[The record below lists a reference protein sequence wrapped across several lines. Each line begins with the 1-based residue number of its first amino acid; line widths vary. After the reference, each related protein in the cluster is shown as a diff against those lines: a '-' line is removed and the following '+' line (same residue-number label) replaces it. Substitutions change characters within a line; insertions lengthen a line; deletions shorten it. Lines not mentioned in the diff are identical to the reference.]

1 MIQEKERMVQ
11 NVFYVLN
18 VQNIALKKHS
28 NKIMSKFTKK
38 GILFSKTWYNMVAEN
53 YSDCYIKEKRGV
65 GTSFF
70 MYRYAKISYLIFFL

>member
-11 NVFYVLN
+11 NVSYVLN

-28 NKIMSKFTKK
+28 NKIMSKFNKK

-53 YSDCYIKEKRGV
+53 YSD
-65 GTSFF
+65 
-70 MYRYAKISYLIFFL
+70 